1 MVLTDTGVP
10 PQYLQAD
17 QWGGEVMLRLADGWC
32 AALDRETMS
41 CTIYEN
47 RPWVC
52 REFAVG
58 SYECLVERAENMPAG

>member
-10 PQYLQAD
+10 PKYLQTD
-17 QWGGEVMLRLADGWC
+17 QWGGEVMLRLEDGWC

-58 SYECLVERAENMPAG
+58 SFECLTERSEHM